1 MAHQSEEINT
11 RQHPF
16 VGVRWPVTGSKGDE
30 YRVTMYDSGFDCTC
44 IAFRKCKHIREVED
58 KILGKGIYEHS
69 N

>member
-44 IAFRKCKHIREVED
+44 IAFRKWKHIREVED
-58 KILGKGIYEHS
+58 KILGQGIYEHS